1 MLHSVN
7 NIAII
12 ILAAGSSSRM
22 GRPKQ
27 LLSWGKSDL
36 IGNAIEQ
43 AKNSRSDKI
52 IVVLGANAQLIK
64 DNISRWEVDFVENE
78 NWKSGLG
85 SSLAKGVKHLIELE
99 TFDGIL
105 VMLADQPLI
114 DSAYLNLLIESF
126 YTTSY
131 FIIATAY
138 SKRAGVPALF
148 DKKFFESLCDLG
160 EDNGAKLIIEQFG
173 HEVLSLDPGKKAT
186 DIDTEVDYKK
196 LTKRLNE

>member
-105 VMLADQPLI
+105 VMLVDQPFI
-114 DSAYLNLLIESF
+114 DSDYLNLLIESF
-126 YTTSY
+126 YTTPYS
-131 FIIATAY
+131 IIATAY

-148 DKKFFESLCDLG
+148 DKKFFTDLCDLH
-160 EDNGAKLIIEQFG
+160 EDNGAKLIIEENRG
-173 HEVLSLDPGKKAT
+173 EVLSLDPGKKVT
-186 DIDTEVDYKK
+186 DIDTEVDYKN

>member
-1 MLHSVN
+1 MSHNTN
-7 NIAII
+7 NIAIL

-27 LLSWGKSDL
+27 LLSWGKTNL
-36 IGNAIEQ
+36 IGNAIDQ
-43 AKNSRSDKI
+43 AKNSQSDKI
-52 IVVLGANAQLIK
+52 VVVLGANSELIK
-64 DNISRWEVDFVENE
+64 DKIGRWEVDIVENE
-78 NWKSGLG
+78 DWKAGLG
-85 SSLAKGVKHLIELE
+85 SSLAKGVTHLTEHE

-131 FIIATAY
+131 SIIATAY

-186 DIDTEVDYKK
+186 DIDTEVDYIN
-196 LTKRLNE
+196 LTNRLNE